1 MIESEW
7 KRWEMRGKR
16 LQSSIPSHG
25 LHLFPKY
32 ITVYEHTAYPTDT
45 PNYHKDVFIFHSMT
59 RIYIYMYMYIC
70 IYMYMYMYMYYIYI
84 LINVHVILYYVCIYI
99 YIYYM

>member
-25 LHLFPKY
+25 LHLLPKY
-32 ITVYEHTAYPTDT
+32 ITVYEHAAYPTDT
-45 PNYHKDVFIFHSMT
+45 PNYHKDVFIFHYMT
-59 RIYIYMYMYIC
+59 RI
-70 IYMYMYMYMYYIYI
+70 YIYI
-84 LINVHVILYYVCIYI
+84 LINVHVILYSVCIYI
-99 YIYYM
+99 YVIIILIMMIIYIICIHI